1 MASNEKD
8 CFSVVLLRRASA
20 AAFLSVVSLIDIALR
35 LRDRLQKKKQSP
47 VHDRRLL
54 LGFGLR
60 FGVPPNR
67 HLKQRRLFQID
78 GHRLDVTRKRTLAN
92 PVNLASENGGTAV
105 PPHIGALVNRE

>member
-54 LGFGLR
+54 LGLGLG